1 MRWLSILNIY
11 GSGIATTVA
20 IIALAERENVL
31 SIGLM
36 LVAVFLGLQGL
47 LLSKD
52 KELNKEKEY

>member
-20 IIALAERENVL
+20 IITLAEKHTVL
-31 SIGLM
+31 SIGLT

-52 KELNKEKEY
+52 KELNKENEY